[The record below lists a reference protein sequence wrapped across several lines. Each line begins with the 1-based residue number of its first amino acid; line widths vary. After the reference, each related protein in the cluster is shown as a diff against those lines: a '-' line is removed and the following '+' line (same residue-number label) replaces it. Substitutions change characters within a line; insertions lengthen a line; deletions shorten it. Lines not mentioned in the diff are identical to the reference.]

1 MTLASVLGVL
11 TFLFLIIR
19 LAPGDPA
26 SLLLGDYAGS
36 VSAEELLNIRK
47 RLGVDK
53 PLYVQYFNYLSHSL
67 QGDLGRSFRT
77 GRAVSSEIA
86 GNITP
91 TLTLAGAGIMIAIM
105 VGIPA
110 GVYSATRR
118 GSWHDLVGMTLA
130 SAAFAAPNFWFAI
143 ILIYVFAYRLGW
155 FPIFG
160 SGAGQD
166 SLTVLH
172 HLVLPAAAIGLRY
185 AALIA
190 RMSRSAMLEVLSAD
204 YVRTALAKGLT
215 RRRVLYKHALQNAS
229 IPIVT
234 VIGLEAAFLLGGTVV
249 VESVFARPGL
259 GKLLFDAMF
268 ARDYPVVQG
277 VVVFFA
283 VLVVLLNW
291 IVDMVYAM
299 LDPRVRY
306 T

>member
-1 MTLASVLGVL
+1 MRFVYIRTLMTLASVLGVL

-47 RLGVDK
+47 RLGGDK

-130 SAAFAAPNFWFAI
+130 SPPPLAARGFF
-143 ILIYVFAYRLGW
+143 VF
-155 FPIFG
+155 FFF
-160 SGAGQD
+160 
-166 SLTVLH
+166 
-172 HLVLPAAAIGLRY
+172 
-185 AALIA
+185 
-190 RMSRSAMLEVLSAD
+190 
-204 YVRTALAKGLT
+204 
-215 RRRVLYKHALQNAS
+215 
-229 IPIVT
+229 
-234 VIGLEAAFLLGGTVV
+234 FLL
-249 VESVFARPGL
+249 SFLPFF
-259 GKLLFDAMF
+259 LFF
-268 ARDYPVVQG
+268 
-277 VVVFFA
+277 
-283 VLVVLLNW
+283 
-291 IVDMVYAM
+291 
-299 LDPRVRY
+299 
-306 T
+306 